1 VALRASRRCA
11 QCSTEVAQKRRR
23 AGRAPGNDERVK
35 RLGPSWATATVMS
48 APANG
53 PSGLLRSLSGCLKRP
68 QRWCS
73 TMRVSIKVIRELDG
87 TAIHERI
94 VDLPEDRRVGNFV
107 DEIFEKIWPEMD
119 VPGASKYK
127 VIIEAAE

>member
-1 VALRASRRCA
+1 MVRSWLASL
-11 QCSTEVAQKRRR
+11 V
-23 AGRAPGNDERVK
+23 
-35 RLGPSWATATVMS
+35 
-48 APANG
+48 
-53 PSGLLRSLSGCLKRP
+53 SGCPKRP
-68 QRWCS
+68 QRRCS
-73 TMRVSIKVIRELDG
+73 TMRVSIKVIREIDG

-94 VDLPEDRRVGNFV
+94 VDDLPEDRRVGNLI

>member
-1 VALRASRRCA
+1 
-11 QCSTEVAQKRRR
+11 
-23 AGRAPGNDERVK
+23 
-35 RLGPSWATATVMS
+35 
-48 APANG
+48 
-53 PSGLLRSLSGCLKRP
+53 
-68 QRWCS
+68 
-73 TMRVSIKVIRELDG
+73 MRVSIKVIRELDG

-94 VDLPEDRRVGNFV
+94 VDLPEDRRVGNLI